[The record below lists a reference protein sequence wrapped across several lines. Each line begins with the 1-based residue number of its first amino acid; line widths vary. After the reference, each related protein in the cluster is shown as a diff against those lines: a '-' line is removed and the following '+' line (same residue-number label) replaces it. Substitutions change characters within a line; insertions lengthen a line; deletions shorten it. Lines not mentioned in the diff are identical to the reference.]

1 MAIDRKKH
9 PGTPGEAERD
19 PVLHALM
26 NAPIDDEPVTPDEED
41 DLAEAYDDLQAGR
54 LLSTAELRR
63 RLGLPEKS

>member
-1 MAIDRKKH
+1 M
-9 PGTPGEAERD
+9 
-19 PVLHALM
+19 ALM
-26 NAPIDDEPVTPDEED
+26 NAPIDDEPVNPDEED